1 MADLSQISL
10 VGSPVRESARDETVP
25 PSNPL
30 VLAEHDESDPF
41 EISSDDAAFLDRLG
55 EVHESAPLDVSYT
68 NEGQAIISSS
78 SYVGVLTLPSGLQ
91 IEVTPK
97 QSVTR
102 LLWALQYAFDTPIDS
117 MGKETKFTGAS
128 SFFDAIG
135 VLFLTEL
142 KTVLDQGLHRDYVRT
157 QAVQDNVR
165 GRIDVQRQLQRP
177 EPTPTDFAVE
187 YDEFTTDTVLNRA
200 VLAAVRVLTGL
211 VRDNELAGRL
221 RHEEQRLRQFTTVKP
236 VSVDAVERIELS
248 RLNEHYELLLDLT
261 RTVLAR
267 EFFED
272 ISAGRNRSLALFVN
286 MNDIFERLVEQ
297 AFRAAAKEIGGL
309 TVEGQASIQ
318 NIVDGPHAVSM
329 RPDVLVRHDDGTPAT
344 VIDAKWKTGS
354 PSSGDVYQL
363 TSYILALDTCGALVY
378 PGHSDHG
385 GEKSTVMNEYS
396 LRSVELAT
404 DAAAPSYQDYVEV
417 LELSARNYLTDIL

>member
-10 VGSPVRESARDETVP
+10 VGSPVRTSEAVETVP
-25 PSNPL
+25 PSDPL

-41 EISSDDAAFLDRLG
+41 EISSADAAFLDRLG
-55 EVHESAPLDVSYT
+55 EVHESSPLSVSYT
-68 NEGQAIISSS
+68 SDGQAIVSSG
-78 SYVGVLTLPSGLQ
+78 SYVGVLTLPSGVQ
-91 IEVTPK
+91 IEVSPK

-102 LLWALQYAFDTPIDS
+102 LLWALQYAFDTPVDS
-117 MGKETKFTGAS
+117 MGQKTEFTEAS

-157 QAVQDNVR
+157 QAVQDHVR

-177 EPTPTDFAVE
+177 DPMPTDFAVE
-187 YDEFTTDTVLNRA
+187 YDEFTTDTVLNQA
-200 VLAAVRVLTGL
+200 VLAALRVLTGL
-211 VRDNELAGRL
+211 VRDSELAGRL
-221 RHEEQRLRQFTTVKP
+221 RHEEQRLRQFTTVEP
-236 VSVDAVERIELS
+236 VSVAAVERIELS
-248 RLNEHYELLLDLT
+248 RLNEHYEVLLDLT

-272 ISAGRNRSLALFVN
+272 ITAGTNRSLALFVN
-286 MNDIFERLVEQ
+286 MNDIFERLVER
-297 AFRAAAKEIGGL
+297 AFRAAAKDIGGL

-329 RPDVLVRHDDGTPAT
+329 RPDVLVRYDDGTPAV

-354 PSSGDVYQL
+354 RSSGDVYQL

-378 PGHSDHG
+378 PGHGDHD
-385 GEKSTVMNEYS
+385 GEQSTVMGQYS

-404 DAAAPSYQDYVEV
+404 DATAPSYDDYVDV
-417 LELSARNYLTDIL
+417 VVNSAHRYLTDVL

>member
-1 MADLSQISL
+1 MAELSQISF
-10 VGSPVRESARDETVP
+10 VGSPVQTSGAVETVP

-30 VLAEHDESDPF
+30 VLAEHEESDPF
-41 EISSDDAAFLDRLG
+41 EISADDAAFLDRLG
-55 EVHESAPLDVSYT
+55 EVHESSPLDVSYT
-68 NEGQAIISSS
+68 SDGQAIVSSG
-78 SYVGVLTLPSGLQ
+78 SYVGVLTLPSGVQ
-91 IEVTPK
+91 IEVSPK

-102 LLWALQYAFDTPIDS
+102 LLWALQYAFDTPVDS
-117 MGKETKFTGAS
+117 VGQETEFATAS

-165 GRIDVQRQLQRP
+165 GRINVQRQLQRP
-177 EPTPTDFAVE
+177 DPTPTDFAVE

-211 VRDNELAGRL
+211 VRDSELAGQL
-221 RHEEQRLRQFTTVKP
+221 RHQEQRLRQFTTVEP
-236 VSVDAVERIELS
+236 VPLEAVERIELS
-248 RLNEHYELLLDLT
+248 RLNEHYEVLLDLT

-272 ISAGRNRSLALFVN
+272 ISAGTNRSLALFVN
-286 MNDIFERLVEQ
+286 MNEVFERLVER
-297 AFRAAAKEIGGL
+297 AFRAAAKDIGGL

-318 NIVDGPHAVSM
+318 NIIDGPHAVSM
-329 RPDVLVRHDDGTPAT
+329 QPDVLVRHDDGTPAT
-344 VIDAKWKTGS
+344 VIDAKWKTGAR
-354 PSSGDVYQL
+354 SSGDVYQL

-378 PGHSDHG
+378 PGHSEHG
-385 GEKSTVMNEYS
+385 GEESTVMNEYL

-404 DAAAPSYQDYVEV
+404 NAEAPSYSDYVDV
-417 LELSARNYLTDIL
+417 LEDSAHRYLTEIL

>member
-1 MADLSQISL
+1 MADLSQVSL
-10 VGSPVRESARDETVP
+10 VGSPVQTDGAGETVP

-30 VLAEHDESDPF
+30 VLAEHDESEPF
-41 EISSDDAAFLDRLG
+41 DISTDDAQFLDRLD

-68 NEGQAIISSS
+68 NDGQVIVSSG
-78 SYVGVLTLPSGLQ
+78 SYVGVVTLPSGTQ

-117 MGKETKFTGAS
+117 MGKETGFTGAS

-157 QAVQDNVR
+157 QAVQEHVR

-177 EPTPTDFAVE
+177 GPTPTDFAVE

-200 VLAAVRVLTGL
+200 VLAAVHVLTGL
-211 VRDNELAGRL
+211 VRDSELASRL
-221 RHEEQRLRQFTTVKP
+221 QHEEQRLRQFTTVEP

-248 RLNEHYELLLDLT
+248 RLNEHYDLLLDLT
-261 RTVLAR
+261 RTVLSR

-272 ISAGRNRSLALFVN
+272 ISAGTNRSLALFVN
-286 MNDIFERLVEQ
+286 MNDIFERLVER
-297 AFRAAAKEIGGL
+297 AFRAAAKQIGGL

-329 RPDVLVRHDDGTPAT
+329 RPDVLVRHEDGTPAA

-354 PSSGDVYQL
+354 ASSGDVYQL
-363 TSYILALDTCGALVY
+363 TSYVLALETCGALVY
-378 PGHSDHG
+378 PGHSEHG
-385 GEKSTVMNEYS
+385 GEESTVMDQFS

-404 DAAAPSYQDYVEV
+404 DAVAPSYGDYVDV
-417 LELSARNYLTDIL
+417 LEDSAYRYLTSIL

>member
-10 VGSPVRESARDETVP
+10 VGSPVQTSGTSETVP

-30 VLAEHDESDPF
+30 VLAEHEESAPF
-41 EISSDDAAFLDRLG
+41 EISADDAAFLDRLG
-55 EVHESAPLDVSYT
+55 ELHESSPLSVSYT
-68 NEGQAIISSS
+68 SDGEAIVSSS
-78 SYVGVLTLPSGLQ
+78 SYVGVLTLPSGIQ
-91 IEVTPK
+91 IEVSPK

-102 LLWALQYAFDTPIDS
+102 LLWALQYAFDTPVDS
-117 MGKETKFTGAS
+117 MGQETEFATAS

-157 QAVQDNVR
+157 QAVQDHVR

-177 EPTPTDFAVE
+177 NPIPTDFAVE

-211 VRDNELAGRL
+211 VRDNELAGQL
-221 RHEEQRLRQFTTVKP
+221 RHQEQRLRQFTRVEP
-236 VSVDAVERIELS
+236 VPLESVERIELS
-248 RLNEHYELLLDLT
+248 RLNEHYEVLLDLT

-272 ISAGRNRSLALFVN
+272 ISAGTNRSLALFVN
-286 MNDIFERLVEQ
+286 MNEIFERLVER

-318 NIVDGPHAVSM
+318 NIIDGPHAVSM
-329 RPDVLVRHDDGTPAT
+329 QPDVLVWHDDGTPVA

-354 PSSGDVYQL
+354 RSSGDVYQL

-378 PGHSDHG
+378 PGHCEHD
-385 GEKSTVMNEYS
+385 GEESTVMNEYS

-404 DAAAPSYQDYVEV
+404 DAAAPSYSDYVDV
-417 LELSARNYLTDIL
+417 LETSARHYLTDIL